1 MYMLAFSARSLYNST
16 IKEKL
21 DAPAPE
27 GGPMKSGDRY
37 TTRELCLLVR
47 EMERLFEVV
56 RLLDPAAEERLI
68 PISEDRLERGD
79 PGMNCTYCWT
89 LLVELLARARTIA
102 VRSTPCPAR
111 CF

>member
-68 PISEDRLERGD
+68 PISEDRLERGPWD
-79 PGMNCTYCWT
+79 ELYV